1 MSEDTNTEQ
10 SPLPEEAATEV
21 RRGRKPAK
29 DSAEVTYIPGEG
41 DPIKTKVHGVE
52 FRGNVPVSIRFDKMV
67 ETLTRKETKGP
78 EGETRSR
85 GVEGK
90 ISLVELLRGNRC
102 FSVDGVHPEHKEGAR
117 GIPKDA
123 DGDWYRGYAMKWIN
137 ESTTFA
143 QLEQRWAGEQALREK
158 CGLEPKDENYLR
170 PFFEFRKDQLRG
182 AA

>member
-1 MSEDTNTEQ
+1 MSDETNTEQ
-10 SPLPEEAATEV
+10 SPAPEEPATEG

-41 DPIKTKVHGVE
+41 DPIKTKVHGIE

-102 FSVDGVHPEHKEGAR
+102 FSVDGVQPEYKEGSQR
-117 GIPKDA
+117 LPTDA
-123 DGDWYRGYAMKWIN
+123 DQYRGYAMGWIR
-137 ESTTFA
+137 ESNTLR
-143 QLEQRWAGEQALREK
+143 QLDQRWEGEERLREK

-170 PFFEFRKDQLRG
+170 PFLEARRDQLRE

>member
-1 MSEDTNTEQ
+1 MSEDPNTEQ
-10 SPLPEEAATEV
+10 SPAPEEAATEG
-21 RRGRKPAK
+21 RRGRKSAMK
-29 DSAEVTYIPGEG
+29 ESAEVTYIPGDG

-85 GVEGK
+85 GVESK

-102 FSVDGVHPEHKEGAR
+102 FSVDGVQPEYKEGSQR
-117 GIPKDA
+117 LPTDA
-123 DGDWYRGYAMKWIN
+123 DQYRGYAMGWIR
-137 ESTTFA
+137 ESNTLR
-143 QLEQRWAGEQALREK
+143 QLDQRWEGEERLREK
-158 CGLEPKDENYLR
+158 CGLEAKDENYLR
-170 PFFEFRKDQLRG
+170 PFLEARRDQLRE